1 MQRAGRRQ
9 NFCLEGDIE
18 MKIRKIALLAAG
30 LLLSGCTTE
39 TDYNRVQEI
48 INGSPAIRQQVINE
62 CYAKTNT
69 APAHETANMRKVM
82 NLGPKANVPKTFCT
96 RAVNGVAS
104 KRITYRDY
112 VNKSPNFIR
121 VIQGR

>member
-1 MQRAGRRQ
+1 
-9 NFCLEGDIE
+9 
-18 MKIRKIALLAAG
+18 MKIRKITFLAGA
-30 LLLSGCTTE
+30 LLLSGCTSE
-39 TDYNRVQEI
+39 MDYNRVQEVM
-48 INGSPAIRQQVINE
+48 NGSPAIRQQIINE

-112 VNKSPNFIR
+112 LNKTPNFIR

>member
-1 MQRAGRRQ
+1 MR
-9 NFCLEGDIE
+9 I
-18 MKIRKIALLAAG
+18 KKIALLVPV
-30 LLLSGCTTE
+30 LMLSGCVSETE
-39 TDYNRVQEI
+39 YNRVQEVM
-48 INGSPAIRQQVINE
+48 NGSPAARQHVINE
-62 CYAKTNT
+62 CYGKTIK
-69 APAHETANMRKVM
+69 APAQETANVRRIM
-82 NLGPKANVPKTFCT
+82 NLGPKANVQKTFCT